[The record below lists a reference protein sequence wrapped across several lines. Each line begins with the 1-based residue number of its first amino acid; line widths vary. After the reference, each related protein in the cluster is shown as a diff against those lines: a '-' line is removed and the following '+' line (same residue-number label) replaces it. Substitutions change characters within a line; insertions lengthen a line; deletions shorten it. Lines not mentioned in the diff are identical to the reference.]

1 MVRKT
6 LTYSQRRDVYESLN
20 RREEQLVD
28 RLQGIPSGQSHP
40 SNWNKR
46 LNEPKRY
53 EIATVFIDID
63 HFTDYLIR
71 NGPKATLYMVG
82 LFIPEAMRVINEYDG
97 HFEKNTGDGLLAY
110 FGFGKSAEESV
121 ADVLQYITTIRW
133 ILSNEVNPRLKQKEI
148 EPVTVSSGATFG
160 EVYLAEIGTPSRD
173 SSLKRLTAV
182 STQVNS
188 AFQLETQATD
198 DEHLVGPAIEHH
210 ADSDDRE
217 YLQIEDVYDRYEWK
231 NPETG
236 DMEPYAIYRYVGE
249 WLEDT
254 VPLETEVKNG

>member
-6 LTYSQRRDVYESLN
+6 LTYSQKRDVHESLN
-20 RREEQLVD
+20 RREDQLVD
-28 RLQGIPSGQSHP
+28 RLQGISSGQAHP
-40 SNWNKR
+40 RNWNKR
-46 LNEPKRY
+46 LNEPKQY

-63 HFTDYLIR
+63 RFTDYLIR
-71 NGPKATLYMVG
+71 NGPKATLYMIG

-133 ILSNEVNPRLKQKEI
+133 VLSHEVNPRLEELGI
-148 EPVTVSSGATFG
+148 EPVTVSSGATYG
-160 EVYLAEIGTPSRD
+160 EVFLAEIGTPSQD

-182 STQVNS
+182 STQVNT
-188 AFQLETQATD
+188 AFRLETQATD
-198 DEHLVGPAIEHH
+198 DEHLVGPAIEYH
-210 ADSDDRE
+210 ADEDDTE
-217 YLQIEDVYDRYEWK
+217 YLRLEDVYDPYEWK

-236 DMEPYAIYRYVGE
+236 DLEPYAIYRYIGE

-254 VPLETEVKNG
+254 TPLAEEAEG

>member
-1 MVRKT
+1 MVRKN
-6 LTYSQRRDVYESLN
+6 LTYSQKRDVHESLD
-20 RREEQLVD
+20 RREEQLAE
-28 RLQGIPSGQSHP
+28 RLQNISSGRAHP
-40 SNWNKR
+40 RNWNKR
-46 LNEPKRY
+46 LNEPKQY

-63 HFTDYLIR
+63 HFTEYLIS

-110 FGFGKSAEESV
+110 FGFGKSAKESV

-133 ILSNEVNPRLKQKEI
+133 VLSHEVNPRLRQLGI
-148 EPVTVSSGATFG
+148 EPVTVSSGATYG
-160 EVYLAEIGTPSRD
+160 EAYLAEIGTPSPD

-182 STQVNS
+182 STQVNT
-188 AFQLETQATD
+188 AFQLETQAAD
-198 DEHLVGPAIEHH
+198 DEHHVGPAIEHH
-210 ADSDDRE
+210 ADQDDQE
-217 YLQIEDVYDRYEWK
+217 YLHLEDVYDSYVWK

-236 DMEPYAIYRYVGE
+236 DREPYAIYQYVGE

-254 VPLETEVKNG
+254 VPLTEEAEG

>member
-1 MVRKT
+1 MARKT
-6 LTYSQRRDVYESLN
+6 LTYSQKRDVHQSLN
-20 RREEQLVD
+20 RREDELAE
-28 RLQGIPSGQSHP
+28 RLQDISTGRGHP
-40 SNWNKR
+40 LNWNKR

-63 HFTDYLIR
+63 HFTQYLIR
-71 NGPKATLYMVG
+71 NGPRATLYMIG

-110 FGFGKSAEESV
+110 FGFGKSAQESV

-133 ILSNEVNPRLKQKEI
+133 VLSHEVNPRLEQLDI
-148 EPVTVSSGATFG
+148 EPVTVSSGATYG
-160 EVYLAEIGTPSRD
+160 EAYLAEIGTPSED

-182 STQVNS
+182 STQVNT
-188 AFQLETQATD
+188 AFGLETQAEV

-210 ADSDDRE
+210 ADEDDHE
-217 YLQIEDVYDRYEWK
+217 YLRLEDVYDPYEWE

-236 DMEPYAIYRYVGE
+236 ALEPYTIYQYIGE
-249 WLEDT
+249 WIEDT
-254 VPLETEVKNG
+254 VPLEGEAKG

>member
-6 LTYSQRRDVYESLN
+6 LTYSQKRDVHKSLN
-20 RREEQLVD
+20 RREDQLAD
-28 RLQGIPSGQSHP
+28 RLHDISTGRSHP
-40 SNWNKR
+40 HNWNKR
-46 LNEPKRY
+46 LNEPKQY

-63 HFTDYLIR
+63 HFKEYLLR
-71 NGPKATLYMVG
+71 NNPKATLYMLG

-133 ILSNEVNPRLKQKEI
+133 ILSNEVNPRLKQLDI
-148 EPVTVSSGATFG
+148 EPVTVSSGATYG
-160 EVYLAEIGTPSRD
+160 EAYLAEIGTPSAD

-182 STQVNS
+182 STQVNT
-188 AFQLETQATD
+188 AFQLETKATD
-198 DEHLVGPAIEHH
+198 DEHLVGPAIEFH
-210 ADSDDRE
+210 ADEDDSE
-217 YLQIEDVYDRYEWK
+217 YLRLEDVYDPYGWE

-236 DMEPYAIYRYVGE
+236 EMEPYAIYQYVGK

-254 VPLETEVKNG
+254 VPLEEEAEG